1 MRAAKLQKQE
11 AEIKMVK
18 NSNTSAPGQTA
29 DSFVVNEAIQ
39 EESDNEESND
49 EAIEVV
55 EKTPVPEKSAFEA
68 DEEEQ
73 QKDSHD
79 EFMREFKQ
87 TQNKKQAQK
96 KPKNTKTAV
105 APKVAAPI

>member
-1 MRAAKLQKQE
+1 MRAAKLAKQE

-29 DSFVVNEAIQ
+29 DSFAVSEAIQ
-39 EESDNEESND
+39 EESDNEDSND

-55 EKTPVPEKSAFEA
+55 EKTPVPEKSAFVV

-73 QKDSHD
+73 QKDSND

-96 KPKNTKTAV
+96 KPKNAKIAV
-105 APKVAAPI
+105 APKVSAPI